1 MQKKDNPRK
10 VIIKISEFMEI
21 AISVVILIVIA
32 TMLVVMIYTH
42 LDDPS
47 LLDSSESFRLFL
59 KTILNFVI
67 GIEFVKMLV
76 IHSGREIL
84 EVLTLTIAKHMI
96 ISENTPVDI
105 LIQIAAIA
113 GIFAIQRFLITKETE
128 KAHNSHVAEISDDD
142 SES

>member
-21 AISVVILIVIA
+21 AISVMILIVIA

-42 LDDPS
+42 LNDPS

-67 GIEFVKMLV
+67 GI
-76 IHSGREIL
+76 
-84 EVLTLTIAKHMI
+84 
-96 ISENTPVDI
+96 
-105 LIQIAAIA
+105 
-113 GIFAIQRFLITKETE
+113 
-128 KAHNSHVAEISDDD
+128 
-142 SES
+142 

>member
-1 MQKKDNPRK
+1 
-10 VIIKISEFMEI
+10 
-21 AISVVILIVIA
+21 
-32 TMLVVMIYTH
+32 
-42 LDDPS
+42 
-47 LLDSSESFRLFL
+47 
-59 KTILNFVI
+59 
-67 GIEFVKMLV
+67 MLV